1 MKIFL
6 NSTLRAI
13 WDFIRR
19 HAVWILIA
27 VVGFYIAYPN
37 KQEIQT
43 IAMLLRAEAL
53 ALVLSGLALF
63 AYTKIPFTKKFSY
76 GDDDKLSSVEAHAFS
91 RVIAAVFLGVH
102 LLVAIYY
109 LAVYITQFNAP

>member
-1 MKIFL
+1 MFSKL
-6 NSTLRAI
+6 TWKSV
-13 WDFIRR
+13 WDFILR
-19 HAVWILIA
+19 HAVWVLIA
-27 VVGFYIAYPN
+27 IVGFYIAYPY

-43 IAMLLRAEAL
+43 IAMLCRAEAL
-53 ALVLSGLALF
+53 ALVLSSLALF
-63 AYTKIPFTKKFSY
+63 VYTKIQFTKKFSY

-102 LLVAIYY
+102 ILVGLYY